1 MYRVLENVLPEAD
14 CDKLAEIIRNYSDSD
29 RDNNVSNSSGFYGI
43 PAINVLLGILNS
55 RVEAETGKR
64 ICPTYS
70 YCRIYRKNSEL
81 LRHKDR
87 ESCEYSLTVNI
98 RQTHPWPI
106 YMGEEGLMLQK
117 GDACLYQGCDIEHH
131 RKMFE
136 GDEYIQAFLHYVD
149 ADGPNKDHAWDVGQ
163 YMKSN
168 YCFFRFTPLSMS
180 IDKLAIKE
188 NLFSVSECEKIVG
201 DFVACEK
208 GGIGAIISETNK
220 VTRSSKVCWITKT
233 VRNRWIY
240 ERLFDAVR
248 DANKEFFKMDLTEI
262 IEDIQYTEYTAD
274 ENGHYDWHD
283 DHGPGEHSRRK
294 LSVSVQ
300 LTDPSTY
307 EGCDLIFDDD
317 EKAARAM
324 GSCTV
329 FPSYK
334 RHKVTPIT
342 KGTRHALVLW
352 IHGPPLR

>member
-1 MYRVLENVLPEAD
+1 MYKVLKNVLGLED
-14 CDKLAEIIRNYSDSD
+14 CNKLADIVRNYSDSD
-29 RDNNVSNSSGFYGI
+29 RDNNITNSSGFYGI

-55 RVEAETGKR
+55 RVENETGKR

-98 RQTHPWPI
+98 SQSHPWPI
-106 YMGEEGLMLQK
+106 YMGENEVFLQK

-131 RKMFE
+131 RNLFN

-149 ADGPNKDHAWDVGQ
+149 ADGPNKEHSWDVGT

-168 YCFFRFTPLSMS
+168 YCFFRFTPSSMAN
-180 IDKLAIKE
+180 DRVAIKE
-188 NLFSVSECEKIVG
+188 NLFSIEECEKIVS
-201 DFVACEK
+201 DFIPCNVGAV
-208 GGIGAIISETNK
+208 GGVISETK
-220 VTRSSKVCWITKT
+220 KGTRSSKICWISKT
-233 VRNRWIY
+233 VRNKWIY
-240 ERLFDAVR
+240 ERLFHVVR
-248 DANKEFFKMDLTEI
+248 EINKEFFRFDLTEI

-274 ENGHYDWHD
+274 DNGHYDWHV

-294 LSVSVQ
+294 LSLSVQ

-307 EGCDLIFDDD
+307 EGCDLIFSDDQ
-317 EKAARAM
+317 KAARAI

-329 FPSYK
+329 FPSYL

-342 KGTRHALVLW
+342 KGVRHSLVLW